1 MEAVTEIEDLLL
13 HYHLRLQSTPMDFH
27 RYNYDSIDWTD
38 RLVGIKGPKGVG
50 KTTMMLQY
58 IKEHY
63 TNPDDAMYV
72 SLDNLWFK
80 TYSLKELTDWFYAQ
94 GGRYLFLD
102 EVHYYPHWQTAIKNL
117 IDEYG
122 DLHIVFTG
130 SSMLQLEAGE
140 GDLSRRLID
149 YHLPGLSFREYL
161 HFEGIADFPVYSLED
176 ILHRHVQISFEVK
189 EKLGNIQPHFNAYL
203 QHGYYPFF
211 KAVQSGYEIRLQH
224 VVNQVLERDYP
235 LIDDVTIATIEKTK
249 KMLMVLAQS
258 VPQMPTMSK
267 LYGQL
272 ETDRNQGLKMLYAL
286 SRADLLKLLT
296 DKAKNLKTLSRPEKI
311 FLHNTNLMYAL
322 GSNIEIGTV
331 RETFFLNQVSEV
343 ASVCYP
349 AKGDFMVNDK
359 YLFEVGGASK
369 TFEQIKDVPN
379 SFLAIDNTE
388 TGYKNRIPLWL
399 FGFLY

>member
-1 MEAVTEIEDLLL
+1 MEQQDVQPIIKTYHNFLSTVTLDYQRPLIHTINWE
-13 HYHLRLQSTPMDFH
+13 
-27 RYNYDSIDWTD
+27 D
-38 RLVGIKGPKGVG
+38 RLIEIKGAKGVG
-50 KTTMMLQY
+50 KTTLMLQH
-58 IKEHY
+58 ILQTFK
-63 TNPDDAMYV
+63 NVDDTLYV

-80 TYSLKELTDWFYAQ
+80 TFSLKDLADWFYAQ

-102 EVHYYPHWQTAIKNL
+102 EVHYYPHWQTVIKNL
-117 IDEYG
+117 TDEYA

-140 GDLSRRLID
+140 GDLSRRLMD

-161 HFEGIADFPVYSLED
+161 RFEGIADFPVYSLED
-176 ILHRHVQISFEVK
+176 ILQKHVQMSFAVK
-189 EKLGNIQPHFNAYL
+189 EKIGSIQPHFNQYL
-203 QHGYYPFF
+203 QHGYYPFY
-211 KAVQSGYEIRLQH
+211 KAVHAGYEIRLQH

-235 LIDDVTIATIEKTK
+235 LIDEVTVATIEKTK

-258 VPQMPTMSK
+258 VPQMPTMST

-272 ETDRNQGLKMLYAL
+272 ETGRNQGLKMLYAL
-286 SRADLLKLLT
+286 ERADLLMLLT
-296 DKAKNLKTLSRPEKI
+296 DKTKSLKTLCRPEKI

-322 GSNIEIGTV
+322 GANIEIGTV
-331 RETFFLNQVSEV
+331 RETFFLNQLSQVV
-343 ASVCYP
+343 PIHYP
-349 AKGDFMVNDK
+349 AKGDFLADNQ
-359 YLFEVGGASK
+359 YLFEVGGANK
-369 TFEQIKDVPN
+369 TFEQIKDIPN

>member
-1 MEAVTEIEDLLL
+1 MEQKDVQSIIKT
-13 HYHLRLQSTPMDFH
+13 YHNFLSTVNLDYQRPLIH
-27 RYNYDSIDWTD
+27 SINWED
-38 RLVGIKGPKGVG
+38 RLIEIKGAKGVG
-50 KTTMMLQY
+50 KTTLMLQH
-58 IKEHY
+58 ILQ
-63 TNPDDAMYV
+63 TFSNVDDTLYA
-72 SLDNLWFK
+72 SLDNLWFQS
-80 TYSLKELTDWFYAQ
+80 YSLKDLADWFYAQ

-117 IDEYG
+117 IDEYA

-161 HFEGIADFPVYSLED
+161 RFEGIADFPSYSLEE
-176 ILHRHVQISFEVK
+176 ILQQHVQISFAVK
-189 EKLGNIQPHFNAYL
+189 EKLGSIQPHFNAYL
-203 QHGYYPFF
+203 QHGYYPFY
-211 KAVQSGYEIRLQH
+211 KAVQAGYEIRLQH

-235 LIDDVTIATIEKTK
+235 LIDDVTVATIEKTK

-258 VPQMPTMSK
+258 VPQMPTMST

-272 ETDRNQGLKMLYAL
+272 ETGRNQGLKMLYAL
-286 SRADLLKLLT
+286 DRADLLMLLT
-296 DKAKNLKTLSRPEKI
+296 DKTKSLKTLSRPEKI

-322 GSNIEIGTV
+322 GTNTEIGTV
-331 RETFFLNQVSEV
+331 RETFFLNQLSEV
-343 ASVCYP
+343 VPVHYP
-349 AKGDFMVNDK
+349 AKGDFLVDNK
-359 YLFEVGGASK
+359 YLFEVGGANK
-369 TFEQIKDVPN
+369 TFDQIKDIAD

-388 TGYKNRIPLWL
+388 TGYKNRIPLWI